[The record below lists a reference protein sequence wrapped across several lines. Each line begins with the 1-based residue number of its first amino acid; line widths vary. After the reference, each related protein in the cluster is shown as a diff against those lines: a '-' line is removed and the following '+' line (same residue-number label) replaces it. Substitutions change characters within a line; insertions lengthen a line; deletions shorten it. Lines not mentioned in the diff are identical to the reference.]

1 MATKTYASLLF
12 LPLLIS
18 LFFSSSSAAA
28 TATPAA
34 LPHHPKSTPAI
45 IFPPK
50 GPPANPFCP
59 RDVVQLASCV
69 ELLGVVDAV
78 AGGRLS
84 RKCCSLIDGLAGG
97 EVAAC
102 LCTAIKEKA
111 LGISVEWNVGL
122 SIVVSSC
129 KKEVPDGFKC
139 V

>member
-1 MATKTYASLLF
+1 MVTNTSASLLF
-12 LPLLIS
+12 LSLLIF

-28 TATPAA
+28 TATAA
-34 LPHHPKSTPAI
+34 TLPRKPNSTPAI

-59 RDVVQLASCV
+59 RDVVKLASCI

-78 AGGRLS
+78 GGGRLS
-84 RKCCSLIDGLAGG
+84 RKCCSLINGLAAG
-97 EVAAC
+97 EAAAC
-102 LCTAIKEKA
+102 LCTAIKENA
-111 LGISVEWNVGL
+111 LGIGVEWDVGL